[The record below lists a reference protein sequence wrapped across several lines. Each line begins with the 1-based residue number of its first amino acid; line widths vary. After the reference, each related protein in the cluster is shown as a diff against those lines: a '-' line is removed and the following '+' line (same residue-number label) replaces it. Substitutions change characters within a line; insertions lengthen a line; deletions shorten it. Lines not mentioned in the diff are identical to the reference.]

1 MPAVVGCPTCQ
12 TKLKVPDGTT
22 AKALRCPKCKGIV
35 PLAATA
41 SPAAPPAAK
50 PATPKPAAPVSAAP
64 KPAVPKAAPKPPPQD
79 DEEFVVND
87 AVDEEEEEFVVDEAV
102 DATPRKEPVFD
113 EDSAL
118 AQLGFLNID
127 DPFAQAE
134 VGKKH
139 RKLIES
145 KFVGKEKVYWVG
157 RPSQRVIESQAGLN
171 VIIGIVCIVVGLGIA
186 SLSFLIPS
194 FPPDVPV
201 PSWLPKAIL
210 IPFGGIFAA
219 LGLYMILR
227 RKTAGG
233 SVEVAYVVTNK
244 HAYICDLAK
253 DDVRIIAPA
262 KIGDLEVKE
271 SKIEDAGHLVLF
283 YELDAYGT
291 GTGGGVTFGTG
302 GDAYQQAQIPVG
314 FMNIE
319 QVQLVK
325 TMVRE
330 VLVDALED
338 KAKAKK
344 KKKEQEKKEKREE
357 KRKSRRPW

>member
-1 MPAVVGCPTCQ
+1 MSVVVGCPTCQ

-22 AKALRCPKCKGIV
+22 AKAFRYPKCKGVV
-35 PLAATA
+35 PLAAPA
-41 SPAAPPAAK
+41 SSAAAAAAAPA
-50 PATPKPAAPVSAAP
+50 PKPVAAP
-64 KPAVPKAAPKPPPQD
+64 KPATPKAAPKPPPPD
-79 DEEFVVND
+79 EEEFVVDD
-87 AVDEEEEEFVVDEAV
+87 AVDEEEEEFVVDEAA
-102 DATPRKEPVFD
+102 DDEKPRKEPVFD

-139 RKLIES
+139 RKLIEG
-145 KFVGKEKVYWVG
+145 KFVKKEKVYWVG
-157 RPSQRVIESQAGLN
+157 RPSQRVVESKAGVN
-171 VIIGIVCIVVGLGIA
+171 TIVGVVCIVVGLGVA
-186 SLSFLIPS
+186 ALSLVIPG
-194 FPPDVPV
+194 FPPDAPL

-210 IPFGGIFAA
+210 IPFGLVFVGVGVF
-219 LGLYMILR
+219 LILR
-227 RKTAGG
+227 RKSMGG
-233 SVEVAYVVTNK
+233 SLDLAYVVTSK
-244 HAYICDLAK
+244 HAYICDLK
-253 DDVRIIAPA
+253 SEDVRIITPA
-262 KIGDLEVKE
+262 KIDDLEVKE
-271 SKIEDAGHLVLF
+271 SKIEDAGDLVLF
-283 YELDAYGT
+283 HELDAYGA
-291 GTGGGVTFGTG
+291 GAGGGVSFGTG

-330 VLVDALED
+330 VLVDLLED

-344 KKKEQEKKEKREE
+344 QKVKAKKEQERDE